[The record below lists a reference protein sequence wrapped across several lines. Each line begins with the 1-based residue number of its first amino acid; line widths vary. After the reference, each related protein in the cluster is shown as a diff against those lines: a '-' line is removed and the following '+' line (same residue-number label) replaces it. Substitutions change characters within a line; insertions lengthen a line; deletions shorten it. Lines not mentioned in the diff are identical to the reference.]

1 MSDEPQL
8 FGVHQNICFLAWKCI
23 DKNLSG
29 KSDEREVK
37 LCKTWFFTL
46 HSSFFISW
54 KLSFHTAKGKLSSRQ
69 RPCFI
74 ALNISFRTTKR
85 YLWQSET
92 IPLANFDFV
101 NRPFTVLNSCN
112 HLSVNILQKTSKN
125 GVFSTEWPFRDQYP
139 LFFGVKIRILFDK
152 IPFFPMRNEM
162 MLRHHVKCI
171 R

>member
-1 MSDEPQL
+1 MRNTIFVATQSNGLVCHLTSFSYADNM
-8 FGVHQNICFLAWKCI
+8 NIVY
-23 DKNLSG
+23 KNLSG
-29 KSDEREVK
+29 KSDERDVK
-37 LCKTWFFTL
+37 LCKTRFFTL
-46 HSSFFISW
+46 HSLFFISW

-85 YLWQSET
+85 YLWRSET

-125 GVFSTEWPFRDQYP
+125 GVFSTEWPFRSRRWP
-139 LFFGVKIRILFDK
+139 
-152 IPFFPMRNEM
+152 
-162 MLRHHVKCI
+162 
-171 R
+171 